1 MRRTSILQVGGTL
14 LLRHLKY
21 DIRGM
26 NYCFYSI
33 PQFDNLYHRLM
44 NQILRHV
51 FCLTR
56 PFQFGLM
63 ITSWQL
69 PFCMMGIDCLSV
81 SNPRAYIDF
90 SLLLITDLFGISR
103 MERRISSQC
112 FDDDICSTQSSSQF
126 KLLKLTICNHPRVA
140 TINSSCVATRTW
152 NLFWACL
159 PFLY

>member
-1 MRRTSILQVGGTL
+1 MTSREWTVAST
-14 LLRHLKY
+14 
-21 DIRGM
+21 
-26 NYCFYSI
+26 
-33 PQFDNLYHRLM
+33 QFLITWPSLIISYHRSI
-44 NQILRHV
+44 NQILPNA

-90 SLLLITDLFGISR
+90 SLLLIIDFFGMARKLSA
-103 MERRISSQC
+103 ELNKTQNNFYTK
-112 FDDDICSTQSSSQF
+112 FDDVICSTQSSSQF
-126 KLLKLTICNHPRVA
+126 KYLKLTINNNPHVA
-140 TINSSCVATRTW
+140 TINSSCLATRSR
-152 NLFWACL
+152 NLFWTCL